1 MSGIHGTD
9 VEMSDPLPSSVGM
22 LAEARNSVNKK
33 NSKVNAGPNVNNENS
48 ANTNHSGEDS
58 LVGSSSRG

>member
-1 MSGIHGTD
+1 MSGNPSAD
-9 VEMSDPLPSSVGM
+9 VEMSDSLPSSAGM

-33 NSKVNAGPNVNNENS
+33 NNKGNAGPNVNNENS

-58 LVGSSSRG
+58 